1 MSTSVGRR
9 VVDPPQNPSADPTT
23 HEAVLAQLQQ
33 AFLVIDEA
41 NLVAPPVS
49 PAAAALLRAP
59 IRTGSRLQDLFKPL
73 AGDKSLALILDAL
86 MRAQDAAVVEHVE
99 LRLPR
104 ADNSLETVR
113 CRVEFR
119 GLARA
124 GDAARCL
131 IVLHDET
138 AELQQAHE
146 LEDLRR
152 EVQIQS
158 EILRSVLRMGRTRF
172 ASSVQKTDRAM
183 TAIDG
188 ILKKPAREQAAF
200 RNKLEETLEEVD
212 RIRREGAALKLTSL
226 ERSARAFEDALH
238 GLRGRATLSG
248 SDFLP
253 LAVKMDEL
261 YGQFALL
268 RSLTKNVQAPA
279 PAAAARAQRAA
290 PLTDNGTQIIDAPQ
304 FIKRLRDARARPK
317 PVGGLE
323 GTLASLTAHIAAEH
337 GKSVRLE
344 CEGLDDV
351 PAAYQG
357 TVKNVTIQLIRN
369 AIMHGIE
376 TPDVRAAAGKPSGST
391 LKLSFRIIAGGGFE
405 LRFQDDGRGVD
416 PDLVRRIAVER
427 RLLSAEEAAVL
438 PERQAIKL
446 IFKAGFTT
454 LPQPHGGPPH
464 GAGLSLTRRY
474 VDEAGGKIALAS
486 EAGISTR
493 FKISLP
499 LLADAGRGD

>member
-1 MSTSVGRR
+1 ML
-9 VVDPPQNPSADPTT
+9 D
-23 HEAVLAQLQQ
+23 ELQQ
-33 AFLVIDEA
+33 AFLVLDEA
-41 NLVAPPVS
+41 NLVAPPLS

-86 MRAQDAAVVEHVE
+86 MQAQEAAVVEHVE

-104 ADNSLETVR
+104 ADGSLETVR
-113 CRVEFR
+113 CRLEFR
-119 GLARA
+119 GLAHG
-124 GDAARCL
+124 GDPPRCL
-131 IVLHDET
+131 ILLHDET
-138 AELQQAHE
+138 AELQRTHE

-172 ASSVQKTDRAM
+172 AASVQKTDRAM

-226 ERSARAFEDALH
+226 ERSARLFEDALH

-248 SDFLP
+248 GDFLP

-268 RSLTKNVQAPA
+268 RSLTKNVHARA
-279 PAAAARAQRAA
+279 PAAAAPAHRAA

-304 FIKRLRDARARPK
+304 FIQRLREPRARPSRA
-317 PVGGLE
+317 GSLE
-323 GTLASLTAHIAAEH
+323 GTLASLTTHIAAEH
-337 GKSVRLE
+337 GKSVLLE
-344 CEGLDDV
+344 CEGMDEV
-351 PAAYQG
+351 PAPYLG

-369 AIMHGIE
+369 AIIHGIE
-376 TPDVRAAAGKPSGST
+376 TAEARALAGKPVPAT
-391 LKLSFRIIAGGGFE
+391 LRLSFRTVAGGGFE

-416 PDLVRRIAVER
+416 PDLVRRTAVEKG
-427 RLLSAEEAAVL
+427 LLSLEAAAVL

-446 IFKAGFTT
+446 IFRAGFTT
-454 LPQPHGGPPH
+454 LPQEGGAPPH

-486 EAGISTR
+486 EFGINTR

-499 LLADAGRGD
+499 PIADARRVD

>member
-1 MSTSVGRR
+1 ML
-9 VVDPPQNPSADPTT
+9 
-23 HEAVLAQLQQ
+23 EQLRQ
-33 AFLVIDEA
+33 AFLVLDEA
-41 NLVAPPVS
+41 NLVAPPLS

-86 MRAQDAAVVEHVE
+86 MRAQETEVVEHVE

-104 ADNSLETVR
+104 ADGSLETVR
-113 CRVEFR
+113 CRLEFR
-119 GLARA
+119 GLAPS
-124 GDAARCL
+124 GDPARCL
-131 IVLHDET
+131 IMLHDET

-226 ERSARAFEDALH
+226 ERTARTFEDALH
-238 GLRGRATLSG
+238 GLRSRTTLSG
-248 SDFLP
+248 GDFLP

-268 RSLTKNVQAPA
+268 RSLMKNVQARA
-279 PAAAARAQRAA
+279 PTAAGPTPRATS
-290 PLTDNGTQIIDAPQ
+290 LTDNGTQIIDAPQ
-304 FIKRLRDARARPK
+304 FMQRLRETRARPNRA
-317 PVGGLE
+317 GGLE
-323 GTLASLTAHIAAEH
+323 GTLASLTTHIAAEH
-337 GKSVRLE
+337 GKSVLLE
-344 CEGLDDV
+344 CEGLDEV
-351 PAAYQG
+351 PTPYQR
-357 TVKNVTIQLIRN
+357 TVKNVSIQLIRN
-369 AIMHGIE
+369 AIIHGIE
-376 TPDVRAAAGKPSGST
+376 APDVRTKAGKPVPAA
-391 LKLSFRIIAGGGFE
+391 LRLSFRAVAGGGFE
-405 LRFQDDGRGVD
+405 LRFHDDGRGVD
-416 PDLVRRIAVER
+416 PDLVRRTAVEK
-427 RLLSAEEAAVL
+427 RLLSLEEAAVL

-446 IFKAGFTT
+446 IFKPGFTT
-454 LPQPHGGPPH
+454 LPQEDGGPPH

-486 EAGISTR
+486 EFGLNTR

-499 LLADAGRGD
+499 PIADARRGD